1 MPSAMKKKEQKQFGP
16 QEKPAVLLHQETGF
30 RWVTYILGG
39 IAVLLIGVIVYKYV
53 RYKLKPGFKAGGS
66 GVENVL
72 PTTTNN
78 LSSISEVSS
87 DVLTNLSQL

>member
-39 IAVLLIGVIVYKYV
+39 IALILIAVIIYKYV
-53 RYKLKPGFKAGGS
+53 RYQQKPGFKAGGD
-66 GVENVL
+66 VENIV
-72 PTTTNN
+72 PTTNN